1 MSGSEKFC
9 IDGFSFILL
18 AVAHF
23 FNGFEE
29 HGVQLFFIGTKSY
42 WDKIITIFPGS
53 REANTSALHDKS
65 F

>member
-29 HGVQLFFIGTKSY
+29 HGLQLFFIGTKS
-42 WDKIITIFPGS
+42 
-53 REANTSALHDKS
+53 
-65 F
+65 